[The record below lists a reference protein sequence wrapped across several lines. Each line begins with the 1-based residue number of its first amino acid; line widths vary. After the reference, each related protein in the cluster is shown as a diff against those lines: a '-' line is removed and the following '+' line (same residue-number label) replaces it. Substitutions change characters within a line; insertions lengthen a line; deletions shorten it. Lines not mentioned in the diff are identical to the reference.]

1 MKIINICEYEI
12 RFDNDKCIEFDH
24 FRNCCENNYADF
36 PYLKEELGGSIFD
49 IDFQEPLTFEGCDYG
64 FRFGNDDN
72 MFFVPCY
79 SSQNGYYSRDV
90 DIYYDDERVLN
101 CEGGLV

>member
-1 MKIINICEYEI
+1 MKIVNIDESEI
-12 RFDNDKCIEFDH
+12 RFDNNKCIEFQHVPD
-24 FRNCCENNYADF
+24 CCERNYADF
-36 PYLKEELGGSIFD
+36 PYLKEELDGAIYD
-49 IDFQEPLTFEGCDYG
+49 IDFQEPLIFESSEFG

-90 DIYYDDERVLN
+90 DIFYAGDWMLN
-101 CEGGLV
+101 CKGE